1 MKCVVIIDL
10 KDIDELNEMFPDSL
24 IYPLT
29 RSMYVDHDDATAVYL
44 TQPYIESFYKTAH
57 DIMMKKI
64 MAQCTN
70 GFYDIIHNQETKKEE

>member
-10 KDIDELNEMFPDSL
+10 KDIDELNEMFPHSL

-29 RSMYVDHDDATAVYL
+29 RSMYIDCDESTGVYL

-64 MAQCTN
+64 MSQFPN
-70 GFYDIIHNQETKKEE
+70 GFYDLVHDQEKKEE